1 MTSSPVLVTGATG
14 FVGAHLT
21 RRLVADGHQVHV
33 MHRTGRDESRLAG
46 VRDHVVMHTVDLR
59 DAVGIETLVDVV
71 QPRCVFHLA
80 AAAMHGGRAA
90 SAAEQTATNLGGAV
104 SLMDAC
110 RHTELDAFV
119 NVGDAFEYGPG
130 DGPVAETAPCRPTTL
145 DGITKLGATFYG
157 RALAESTGA
166 PVVTV
171 RPFSIVGPADDPRR
185 LVPLLVAAARSGAA
199 LTLSDRRIVRDF
211 VWVDDVI
218 ELLLGVAAQASNLR
232 GEVLNCGSGRA
243 TTLGDLLE
251 RVARVTG
258 VALDAT
264 WGAFP
269 IAPHDLHHPV
279 ADVTAAATRL
289 GWKPATPLDEM
300 LTRLWADG
308 ARGQPDSHEPERP
321 R

>member
-1 MTSSPVLVTGATG
+1 MTSPVLVTGATG

-21 RRLVADGHQVHV
+21 RRLVAEGNHVHV
-33 MHRTGRDESRLAG
+33 THRSGRDESRLAD
-46 VRDHVVMHTVDLR
+46 VRDHVVVHSVDLR
-59 DAVGIETLVDVV
+59 DAVGIEALVEVV
-71 QPRCVFHLA
+71 QPRRVFHLA

-110 RHTELDAFV
+110 RDIELDAFV

-130 DGPVAETAPCRPTTL
+130 DGPVAETAPCRPITL

-157 RALAESTGA
+157 RAIAESTGT

-171 RPFSIVGPADDPRR
+171 RPFSIVGPDDDPRR
-185 LVPLLVAAARSGAA
+185 LVPRLVAAARSGEA
-199 LTLSDRRIVRDF
+199 LALSDRRIVRDF

-218 ELLLGVAAQASNLR
+218 ELLLGVAAQASTLR
-232 GEVLNCGSGRA
+232 GEVVNCGSGRA
-243 TTLGDLLE
+243 TTLGELLE
-251 RVARVTG
+251 RVAHVTG

-264 WGAFP
+264 WGTFP

-279 ADVTAAATRL
+279 ADVTAAADRL
-289 GWKPATPLDEM
+289 GWTPTTPLDEM
-300 LTRLWADG
+300 LTRLWVDG
-308 ARGQPDSHEPERP
+308 ARGQPDSHEPDGP